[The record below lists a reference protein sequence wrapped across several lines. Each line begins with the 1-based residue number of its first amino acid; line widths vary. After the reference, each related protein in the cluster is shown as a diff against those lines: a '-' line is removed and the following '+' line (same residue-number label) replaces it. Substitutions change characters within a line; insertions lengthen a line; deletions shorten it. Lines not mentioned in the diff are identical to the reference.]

1 MMYSLQSALEGLL
14 RWMQIICSRWC
25 RFVIDQIEDICN
37 RLRWEI
43 SHMGK
48 PDTRTPLYG
57 IAVAAQLVDMPEAT
71 LRLFERRGLLT
82 PSRSEGG
89 TRRYSDG
96 DIERLRR
103 AGRLRDE
110 GMNLA
115 GIGRMLDLEDENA
128 DLREELAAERASNGD
143 R

>member
-1 MMYSLQSALEGLL
+1 MAEP
-14 RWMQIICSRWC
+14 
-25 RFVIDQIEDICN
+25 DI
-37 RLRWEI
+37 
-43 SHMGK
+43 
-48 PDTRTPLYG
+48 RTPLYG

-82 PSRSEGG
+82 PSRSDGG
-89 TRRYSDG
+89 TRRYSRG

-103 AGRLRDE
+103 AGRLREE

-128 DLREELAAERASNGD
+128 DLREELAAERALNRD